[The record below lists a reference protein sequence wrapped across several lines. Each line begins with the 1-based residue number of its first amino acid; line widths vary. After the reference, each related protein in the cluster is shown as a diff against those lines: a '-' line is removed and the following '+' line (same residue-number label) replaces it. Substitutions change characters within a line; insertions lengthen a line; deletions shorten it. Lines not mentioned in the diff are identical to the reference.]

1 MFDFFISDSFWRQK
15 EILPAILGRL
25 PRSYHS
31 RGSSAD
37 GRYVR
42 VTKGTLTRF
51 VFTWSGGEAR
61 RGPPAPGTSPSEP
74 LRRCHRTAHSAAA
87 AVVMTFNKAPSC
99 GQPTLAVLHQVEKMT
114 GFVSQLA
121 GFFLLST
128 TSPSGAISSVIS
140 VKFHLLITCYKLECL

>member
-25 PRSYHS
+25 PCSYHS
-31 RGSSAD
+31 RGGSAD